1 ENIIMPDLKLLKI
14 KSEMLTRKI
23 GNKFGVDVK
32 MTDEEVLLK
41 QIKYNNVDL
50 IFDIGANA
58 GQFSIMLFKLGYYGK
73 IVSFEPL
80 SSAHE
85 VLKNRS
91 KKFSNWA
98 IAERCA
104 IGDTDGE
111 IEINISKNSIS
122 SSALKILNEHVIA
135 APKSEYI
142 GSEKV
147 KVYKLDSIF
156 DKYILDEKNIFIKID
171 TQGFEEKILNGASES
186 IKKAKGLLVETSL
199 VQLYEGQALFPR
211 IFDRIIKQGFELT
224 GIQHAFINKETG
236 RVLQIDL
243 IFFRV

>member
-1 ENIIMPDLKLLKI
+1 MPDLKLLKI
-14 KSEMLTRKI
+14 KSEILTRKI

-41 QIKYNNVDL
+41 QLQYNNIDL
-50 IFDIGANA
+50 IFDIGANT
-58 GQFSIMLFKLGYYGK
+58 GQFATMIFKLGYNGR

-80 SSAHE
+80 TSAYE
-85 VLKNRS
+85 ILNNRG
-91 KKFSNWA
+91 KKFSNWT
-98 IAERCA
+98 IAEKCA
-104 IGDTDGE
+104 LGEENGE

-122 SSALKILNEHVIA
+122 SSAMNILNEHVTA
-135 APKSEYI
+135 APDSKFI

-171 TQGFEEKILNGASES
+171 TQGFEEKILNGANES

-199 VQLYEGQALFPR
+199 VPLYEGQALFPK
-211 IFDRIIKQGFELT
+211 IYDRITKQGFELY
-224 GIQHAFINKETG
+224 GVQSAFVNKETG
-236 RVLQIDL
+236 RVLQIDVV
-243 IFFRV
+243 FFRG